1 MQTAIT
7 LSTTV
12 LPGHRI
18 EITDSELR
26 EGQRVAV
33 TIADD
38 AATYRRYPSAI
49 EAEYDLLIEKE
60 LHGTLTMEDACRL
73 QEVCRLIDDIDRFV
87 LKDDI
92 RMKQLDKIEVELKQL
107 RAEIEALPD
116 L

>member
-18 EITDSELR
+18 ELTDLQLR

-38 AATYRRYPSAI
+38 AAAYRRYPSAI
-49 EAEYDLLIEKE
+49 EAEYDALIEKK
-60 LHGTLTMEDACRL
+60 L
-73 QEVCRLIDDIDRFV
+73 DRS
-87 LKDDI
+87 LS
-92 RMKQLDKIEVELKQL
+92 
-107 RAEIEALPD
+107 A
-116 L
+116 